1 MIINNKRE
9 QNINLIIELLKKL
22 YPTKKIKYTFFN
34 FNEDNFNN
42 IENNITFYRINDNT
56 FFSSDN
62 INNFIRQTFQICFN
76 FKNEI
81 NFNEIEKLEN
91 ELINKNKLSISTRV
105 LFIRTKFI
113 YCNLWNIF
121 VAKKIK
127 GENTNE

>member
-22 YPTKKIKYTFFN
+22 YPNKKIKYTFFK
-34 FNEDNFNN
+34 FNEDNLKN

-91 ELINKNKLSISTRV
+91 ELINKKINYQLAQEFYLYKQNLYIV
-105 LFIRTKFI
+105 I
-113 YCNLWNIF
+113 YEIF
-121 VAKKIK
+121 LLLKR
-127 GENTNE
+127 